1 MTMAEST
8 SRLASPLAG
17 VQVQGTTRGA
27 FVLRGTLAAA
37 ALYGTAMAGPFVRRA
52 FGQDEGGGGMGDID
66 ILNYALTLEYLE
78 TEFYN
83 QAPSGLPGDAMM
95 LAQEFGAHEQA
106 HVDALT
112 QTVTDLGGTPAELPM
127 FTFPDIDTPA
137 GFLALAQVL
146 EDTGVS
152 AYNGAAPQIES
163 MEVLAA
169 AGSIVQVE
177 ARHAAAIRLLL
188 EQAPAPDAFDMALPM
203 EDVLEAVMPFISGSG
218 GGGGGGQD
226 TTGG

>member
-1 MTMAEST
+1 MAD
-8 SRLASPLAG
+8 SRLVTPALAQ
-17 VQVQGTTRGA
+17 VQVRAQTRGA
-27 FVLRGTLAAA
+27 FLLRGTLAAA
-37 ALYGTAMAGPFVRRA
+37 AIYGTAMAGPFARRA
-52 FGQDEGGGGMGDID
+52 FGQDEGGGGMGDVE

-83 QAPSGLPGDAMM
+83 RAPEGLPGDAMM
-95 LAQEFGAHEQA
+95 LAQQFGAHEQA

-112 QTVTDLGGTPAELPM
+112 QTITDLGGTPAELPM
-127 FTFPDIDTPA
+127 FDFPDIDTPD

-188 EQAPAPDAFDMALPM
+188 EQEPAPDAFDEALEM
-203 EDVLEAVMPFISGSG
+203 QAVLDAVMPFIQAG
-218 GGGGGGQD
+218 
-226 TTGG
+226 